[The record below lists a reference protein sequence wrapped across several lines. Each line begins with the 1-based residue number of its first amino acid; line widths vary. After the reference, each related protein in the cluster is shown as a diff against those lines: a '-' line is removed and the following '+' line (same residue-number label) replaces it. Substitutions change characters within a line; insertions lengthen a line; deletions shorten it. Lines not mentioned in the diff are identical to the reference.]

1 MCGVYEDCF
10 LATISRMRRERL
22 LCSTGHCMWTL
33 RTLDTRGDTVSSA
46 PSMDTAHSKDKEEE
60 IVKVGE
66 SLHLDSF
73 V

>member
-1 MCGVYEDCF
+1 MDTVDTVDT
-10 LATISRMRRERL
+10 A
-22 LCSTGHCMWTL
+22 
-33 RTLDTRGDTVSSA
+33 DTRGDTLSSA
-46 PSMDTAHSKDKEEE
+46 LSMDTAHSKDKEEE